1 MNLEKY
7 LKQVQSGESIFPMDS
22 PHKKKKPLRVVYP
35 EQTFGTEQKRVMVD
49 FDGVI
54 SNYKHGWN
62 NGKLVDEPN
71 PGTKEALDEL
81 HNRGL
86 EVVIFTTRAS
96 KEHNVEPPSSKMVSE
111 LKLWLAKYDIYYDY
125 ITAEKLGAIAY
136 IDDRALTFK
145 NNWTEILSEITKMEK
160 EI

>member
-1 MNLEKY
+1 MRLEKY
-7 LKQVQSGESIFPMDS
+7 LKKVESGESIFPMDS
-22 PHKKKKPLRVVYP
+22 PHKKKKLLRVVYP
-35 EQTFGTEQKRVMVD
+35 EQTVTAERKRVMID
-49 FDGVI
+49 FDGVV

-81 HNRGL
+81 HDRGL
-86 EVVIFTTRAS
+86 EVVIFTARAS
-96 KEHNVEPPSSKMVSE
+96 ERHNTEPPSSILVAD
-111 LKLWLAKYDIYYDY
+111 LKLWLAKYNIYYDY